1 MRRSLDQALESLE
14 VSNRLRRGEQW
25 QHWLQLADAHDH
37 GWYVEVILR
46 FALRCFSDR
55 SIIGQGK
62 ASGSCPEFD
71 RLEHAWGGGSQ
82 VKDSAGIVEWSMLVW
97 HPDFWQTARSIGGTR
112 AQSLTPGILLPLQH
126 SLSSLAEKIVAGELT
141 VQEMLRTAP
150 LNAWQNSAFFELLE
164 HGPVTHQL
172 QDMIKRVRFMQEFEI
187 SVQRLSQVFPGQ
199 AAASILAEGLYKS
212 FLKAAT
218 NTKKLEPLPEVSQ
231 LRVPLAEIKEELWT
245 LPVELPSKL
254 QVSHVDVPL
263 PSFSLVLTAIKTLRL
278 ARSGSNRP
286 LHSMLQAV
294 EQEMNALNNKGSG
307 FNLLEK
313 VFVLYQ
319 GIERVLK
326 GLSEVGG
333 EEARLSSQ
341 ALSLI
346 ERHWAPVAPTM
357 VSTLLGEIQ
366 SVSSLS
372 FGDLNEVGGRVQ
384 AVLRGRK
391 TVEFWN
397 LCTMILSHLS
407 STLPNRAIQGGFSEE
422 TCDLV
427 ASLQAMHEAFNAAKE
442 QKNES
447 KLTTKTLDQLD
458 SATQCLREFFE
469 FLGGGDGDSGFEQVL
484 RLVTTMAEGPGL
496 SFLRVLLSSAQKG
509 EHLAMRLAELVEGA
523 LTQETLAHVE
533 QASAVFMPLCVAVL
547 WAMRSPIDANKFRVM
562 VEGEW
567 SELIQTEALRA
578 SSQAQIGD
586 LMLKM
591 LRETYKIHGSKLSE
605 FLEGLRSALRQGGVL
620 KQKLEENSDDATAV
634 SNTVHGMV
642 SGGYLELAPS
652 TDATHFEVL
661 GVFKFSKDQAMITR
675 DVQQLTECSDKASLA
690 VPKVA
695 LDADN
700 PTALTQEKVQIFT
713 GCIEGILG
721 LRQELT
727 ELLLI
732 GHPYLE
738 DAGELRF
745 PRQGEGLSASTLQ
758 EVKDTLRWAQGAM
771 QQWCNALDQARARHA
786 IMSTIPAR
794 NIVKL
799 ARAVLNST
807 PSAVASLM
815 SFQCQVE
822 GKFESDQQLNEWLE
836 QCKCFSPGEGVQE
849 KFLEKL
855 AEVSKQV
862 IPPHALTTFSP
873 LHQIARCYPK
883 QRASDDAT
891 ARSRIDRRQN
901 PKFYPKRVLLIQEEL
916 SHEPGNSAL
925 QSMATTTVLSLL
937 LPLGIG
943 PSAENLLLCDSS
955 TTKDDVLRFLHR
967 VTHATRLAMDT
978 SRQSQVLGVCVH
990 VDCLQPDVLQEL
1002 LCRVDAMQA
1011 AVGARRTEADSVAEF
1026 EVRLAFTLTMRASKT
1041 LIETLEKDLCKQQ
1054 QINILKLSSI
1064 KAFLKEAGAA
1074 ALGCHSIV
1082 SSKYAG
1088 DGKTHAIRR
1097 SEKWDPDSHVTI
1109 VWGGAQTRGQA
1120 ARALRKAEGAGC
1132 VHLELHGFEEGGGVD
1147 ADMLLMELLLFR
1159 CVFDPERSEWT
1170 RFAADTPLFVEVA
1183 NSIKIRQG
1191 TGPVQ
1196 LMMLSAP
1203 ILKGV
1208 PGQRLIH
1215 ADSPFLFSGEDL
1227 FPERAASSARDFA
1240 LAGAALLLGEETQN
1254 LVGCEGEHGV
1264 AFKLMADAQGQGLVV
1279 AGDHANLVQGNW
1291 AQQAFLFEK
1300 TFEGQRG
1307 VDIRAAFVPVL
1318 KEMISMAAAMCLRS
1332 SAAEAQQ
1339 GEREK
1344 IELRDAFR
1352 GFVLTRDN
1360 MIKLVDV
1367 AERLRAQLPC
1377 ILMGQLE
1384 EQQVHAGT
1392 TEAEILEALNK
1403 GEELARQKADGRKDG
1418 GTEHM
1423 VVQFWDELNTCPHQA
1438 LFKQI
1443 LIDRIN
1449 PSTSKPIHRGLCFV
1463 AACNPWRRASQGSV
1477 VCVGFESPVSQE
1489 DRLAGLAYR
1498 VHPLPESLFTHL
1510 SSFGQL
1516 DSETEKQYVKE
1527 MASQAPQLLNPDDQW
1542 LRPPPLTKSMCDHV
1556 AQYVCIIHDFFRAL
1570 GSCVS
1575 LRDPNRLLK
1584 LWGFIRW
1591 ELEQREKLEMAK
1603 GHSPSD
1609 ASRREVISLV
1619 LALHLAYEVRLP
1631 DLEKRNELLAA
1642 LLHQSNIGD
1651 LLKTSFP
1658 HACKNELE
1666 CIKTWRDIVLDEQ
1679 DYWLNAFDVADNI
1692 AKVRALRENIY
1703 AALICSMTRTPIFIL
1718 GKPGCSK
1725 SLTVSLLI
1733 SALADPYKE
1742 QLLHLASLSV
1752 QPYQGSRQSTS
1763 SALLQVFERALARQ
1777 KKLRT
1782 LNRRTRPLALVLL
1795 DEVGLAEQSP
1805 HNPLKVLH
1813 ARLEPR
1819 RAQDAV
1825 SVIAISNWEL
1835 DRSKLSRGHVAAAF
1849 MEILQNQMPRDFHG
1863 LRDWYGM
1870 CSFAARLLLAADVE
1884 MGWGCEEV
1892 KHGALMHAV
1901 SDELGKEA
1909 EQLVKLCRERHLQF
1923 VPADW
1928 ALTMAVLNNMSGNHS
1943 SGALDKMLH
1952 SLSQNEHQQT
1962 HQSIPVLEE
1971 IYSEILHVSNR
1982 LDSLLGDV
1990 AGRHIM
1996 DQVSTEM
2003 YAQSMIQ
2010 AAIVSM
2016 AQERRLLILQNL
2028 DIIYAALYDVFN
2040 SNSSRASG
2048 LNSQRY
2054 CRIARQ
2060 GFCNNR
2066 CAVADQFKAVLVVTR
2081 ERAARYE
2088 PALLNRFAKLEVDR
2102 SSDTRDEEDDAEG
2115 LIVELEDLLPSMD
2128 EVLEWQEQ
2136 LAKACPAV
2144 QGKNGERPTDV
2155 VAACPMNSY
2164 EPDLGLFLQTLTMS
2178 AFMRNAQSESLED
2191 GCVGSAV
2198 TKEALFSLLASPDCM
2213 LEGRMDSHTYCRSS
2227 KSHFGELMRE
2237 LYNKFGDSA
2246 GHVIVPVLVPTFSDP
2261 NQSLDLEAM
2270 PGLKDQEKVFSKVC
2284 IANIISEAALRENM
2298 KEHIEQIE
2306 KRLSGSNGQILSV
2319 LHVHVNMKQ
2328 DDAQDIVDY
2337 MRFQLEWCAEQ
2348 IEGSLNGKL
2357 KGFGLHILALVVHG
2371 VRGSGGEHS
2380 MRPFLLAGPGAE
2392 QSQSRPS
2399 TLDVRK
2405 CEWTGVGVDHFSHVL
2420 PWGMRP
2426 EELLKGTIA
2435 EIYGLEEPSPDRFR
2449 RILADA
2455 LPHVVP
2461 RFGFDSQ
2468 HADSFVIVQSLLQEI
2483 NDKPELV
2490 SCVRSVLSEQLSME
2504 QAQWRVYVAKDIQL
2518 LRRTGPFQ
2526 LALLSHLRQ
2535 DEKILPVMKAL
2546 WLHSLH
2552 NSCPSIVQ
2560 SEPLLLTRRSSWLT
2574 PADSREHEFVRS
2586 DHWRPVAQSLLNAP
2600 SQPICREPMLSQ
2612 LHSSNR
2618 RAFLMPGSVAVMQII
2633 LPQLQTK
2640 NLLPEQDFTEV
2651 LLRETIRLSAVVRH
2665 CLPVAVWEALKAV
2678 GEQVTL
2684 DEATDGI
2691 GLLGND
2697 VIIEMA
2703 ARACASVQDWL
2714 DAGQASFESVRSHL
2728 DQLVL
2733 ALVRNVASQQES
2745 YVHTCGEG
2753 QKSVLVEDPHVL
2765 RALLPAV
2772 AAAMLRPISQQ
2783 VAALQK
2789 QFPTT
2794 RSWTEYLE
2802 PLLDPFPVAGTWN
2815 TFLKRGVR
2823 AAFELHAADLEELL
2837 CLSAAAGDDVQDRER
2852 EFLQLLRQLSVTIE
2866 DFVITVGCSDAT
2878 VVSVAA
2884 ISHMLSHGVSP
2895 EQALSIWTFMRNN
2908 SEKHLLLALAGL
2920 VEIHNID
2927 TTIPLVGVSYALQ
2940 LLSEESKADPSALEA
2955 CLALMNQA
2963 IHRSEGCFQKLCPLK
2978 PYLQQISIYL
2988 MEHLVPRVRVTSF
3001 SSWSQTQW
3009 VSEEILQSFYSLME
3023 EQEVEPRTSAS
3034 LMHLLDAVLPSR
3046 VEGVGWDIPLVASL
3060 SAALSMTSQLG
3071 LVISQLVVQSLKNTF
3086 GNSSKQALAMLEE
3099 AFKKALNV
3107 LREGDSVK
3115 SQVFVALV
3123 LARELV
3129 LQSVDLVEAAV
3140 EDEMFEQRLDN
3151 ILTDVVQALGM
3162 QLGGL
3167 PPDDVGTLLCTYQ
3180 GRDLRVEQRPTAFA
3194 SLYVLAAAR
3203 RRERPLPTNTAVK
3216 HLLEVVALNTG
3227 GGDSDLHR
3235 FLEGC
3240 RAESVTF
3247 SNALGLS
3254 LLLPDQ
3260 VRPEVRSVV
3269 GCLHDIGSEDQSRS
3283 EQAAQRFKEICG
3295 KKCETFQAL
3304 LEIMRAVGEVACM
3317 QCSAEDDDTLDLA
3330 GRIADELPSVL
3341 GRAGELLR
3349 LKGDDETEWN
3359 IDFLNMDG
3367 EHAWR
3372 ASIFTHL
3379 VCLLGAAHA
3388 SVNQRQENLPSAI
3401 KPFTAFNDIDEPTL
3415 NSTFWPGVPDDW
3427 WQSLRYSGLH
3437 KHLLPVTGNIGWAQ
3451 CQCGYRYCYAE
3462 CGAPVSAAKC
3472 PSPEGEGR
3480 CTLMNGGQN
3489 HTFAPHQQLI
3499 AVVVTARPHGT
3510 GWPPVFHSMS
3520 QGFPAAFQPPPPSP
3534 GLFALTEADLHISV
3548 TEADRAV
3555 VSHSLMSET
3564 VRQDWNQPL
3573 GKPPD
3578 PKSGLHPVT
3587 FRVLHLLIHASAL
3600 VGIEMEWVQG
3610 RENIVQL
3617 LQGHLRQVARINPV
3631 RNANDTVWYFMANV
3645 EADLDALAKLLSGNL
3660 EIATLFMHA
3669 VLHRLGSLQ
3678 PQEQPSGQNL
3688 TTHEARVAYEIWFH
3702 NTIIRPILGEKGAS
3716 GDFPLPGVHAL
3727 RRQAS
3732 QGTDPNK
3739 FLATDLLARRGLPAE
3754 AWVNVKEGVRA
3765 GLLLHVLRP
3774 SVIASA
3780 EDTLEELVAATCGG
3794 NRFVILRWLMA
3805 GVEEDGVSWSLLP
3818 DLFRAASL
3826 AWILPFIQLVRDKE
3840 GGKITMREA
3849 RTTTIRAWLES
3860 QPGHEQHRAWIT
3872 FRNFEAAWNAALAS
3886 DQLRDGCG
3894 VIRLP
3899 SVALESPL
3907 AIACPIADPEKP
3919 QHGDIPV
3926 GNQADKPE
3934 HIAALGLH
3942 HLAASHNK
3950 LIAQVKAYLDDRKS
3964 LSAHVRAR
3972 LHPSAG
3978 LCQSS
3983 GQCQPAAETCHD
3995 QSVRLIQKA
4004 SATDLFVFPSQLED
4018 ACAVED
4024 DVHPHGP
4031 RTFRLDYKI
4040 DHKDLHQDYDA
4051 FPYRIFHGIVDVRI
4065 LNRLK
4070 GCRLAEQVA
4079 LSEAIGVQKAEDLEI
4094 SFFRDASHAVEV
4106 FTLVDKVPHQDRKC
4120 EHHPDALMRIAG
4132 LPDIATVPL
4141 NGLVALHLLSRDML
4155 AMIRGVSIKTRDT
4168 GEEYTESLD
4177 PPASLKQDLEKL
4189 KETCPQ
4195 ALAMVCRLVA
4205 RTVYLASDLPLAIPD
4220 LDQPREAPRLCMLVK
4235 EMDVLDELEEL
4246 GVDKGEEAKALLDM
4260 PVPLDLEYWNDWNQG
4275 HVMTAL
4281 KLYRSVWSQIREP
4294 YLAPPKP
4301 VLAACTDPAI
4311 AGGMAKGLAQSG
4323 WRQPKAGRGKRPRK
4337 AKRFSA
4343 QNKEQG
4349 FESEEEEWEVIS
4361 PPQEANEG
4369 RRATVEAA
4377 GSARSIAECQ
4387 RQEQQVNAMGN
4398 GLEGSDF
4405 MRDVLQKFVDSR
4417 RPTGGAHSSPASQSG
4432 VTIRSS
4438 DAERVALAWDD
4449 SNMMGEILEPLLLAV
4464 LGESF
4469 EMSVE
4474 VRSRFVL
4481 QFHGYVEQQ
4490 QSLVLRSCA
4499 DHIEP
4504 SQLQRCILRGKG
4516 WTLRKSPS
4524 DGHCQFHSVGFAV
4537 GEDHQTVRANAVQW
4551 ITQHRDEYK
4560 LKMVA
4565 ASSPLATLT
4574 ENVLDDGLERAL
4586 DEYIKGMSEGD
4597 WGDNITLHALA
4608 HHYQREIRILTDNVK
4623 RAWVQIEP
4631 EFGNPIHVLFHAEIH
4646 YEGIQT
4652 TTTTTNE

>member
-771 QQWCNALDQARARHA
+771 QQWCNALDQAGARHA

-1279 AGDHANLVQGNW
+1279 AGDHANLVQGLCGRVAEAACLALRAAWLHGAAGDARRDPPVPSKATIMSFLTFLAHWTRNW

-2852 EFLQLLRQLSVTIE
+2852 
-2866 DFVITVGCSDAT
+2866 
-2878 VVSVAA
+2878 
-2884 ISHMLSHGVSP
+2884 
-2895 EQALSIWTFMRNN
+2895 
-2908 SEKHLLLALAGL
+2908 
-2920 VEIHNID
+2920 
-2927 TTIPLVGVSYALQ
+2927 
-2940 LLSEESKADPSALEA
+2940 
-2955 CLALMNQA
+2955 
-2963 IHRSEGCFQKLCPLK
+2963 
-2978 PYLQQISIYL
+2978 
-2988 MEHLVPRVRVTSF
+2988 
-3001 SSWSQTQW
+3001 
-3009 VSEEILQSFYSLME
+3009 
-3023 EQEVEPRTSAS
+3023 
-3034 LMHLLDAVLPSR
+3034 
-3046 VEGVGWDIPLVASL
+3046 
-3060 SAALSMTSQLG
+3060 
-3071 LVISQLVVQSLKNTF
+3071 
-3086 GNSSKQALAMLEE
+3086 
-3099 AFKKALNV
+3099 
-3107 LREGDSVK
+3107 
-3115 SQVFVALV
+3115 
-3123 LARELV
+3123 
-3129 LQSVDLVEAAV
+3129 
-3140 EDEMFEQRLDN
+3140 
-3151 ILTDVVQALGM
+3151 
-3162 QLGGL
+3162 
-3167 PPDDVGTLLCTYQ
+3167 
-3180 GRDLRVEQRPTAFA
+3180 
-3194 SLYVLAAAR
+3194 
-3203 RRERPLPTNTAVK
+3203 
-3216 HLLEVVALNTG
+3216 
-3227 GGDSDLHR
+3227 
-3235 FLEGC
+3235 
-3240 RAESVTF
+3240 
-3247 SNALGLS
+3247 
-3254 LLLPDQ
+3254 
-3260 VRPEVRSVV
+3260 
-3269 GCLHDIGSEDQSRS
+3269 
-3283 EQAAQRFKEICG
+3283 
-3295 KKCETFQAL
+3295 
-3304 LEIMRAVGEVACM
+3304 
-3317 QCSAEDDDTLDLA
+3317 
-3330 GRIADELPSVL
+3330 
-3341 GRAGELLR
+3341 
-3349 LKGDDETEWN
+3349 
-3359 IDFLNMDG
+3359 
-3367 EHAWR
+3367 
-3372 ASIFTHL
+3372 
-3379 VCLLGAAHA
+3379 
-3388 SVNQRQENLPSAI
+3388 
-3401 KPFTAFNDIDEPTL
+3401 
-3415 NSTFWPGVPDDW
+3415 
-3427 WQSLRYSGLH
+3427 
-3437 KHLLPVTGNIGWAQ
+3437 
-3451 CQCGYRYCYAE
+3451 
-3462 CGAPVSAAKC
+3462 
-3472 PSPEGEGR
+3472 
-3480 CTLMNGGQN
+3480 
-3489 HTFAPHQQLI
+3489 
-3499 AVVVTARPHGT
+3499 
-3510 GWPPVFHSMS
+3510 
-3520 QGFPAAFQPPPPSP
+3520 
-3534 GLFALTEADLHISV
+3534 
-3548 TEADRAV
+3548 
-3555 VSHSLMSET
+3555 
-3564 VRQDWNQPL
+3564 
-3573 GKPPD
+3573 
-3578 PKSGLHPVT
+3578 
-3587 FRVLHLLIHASAL
+3587 
-3600 VGIEMEWVQG
+3600 
-3610 RENIVQL
+3610 
-3617 LQGHLRQVARINPV
+3617 
-3631 RNANDTVWYFMANV
+3631 
-3645 EADLDALAKLLSGNL
+3645 
-3660 EIATLFMHA
+3660 
-3669 VLHRLGSLQ
+3669 
-3678 PQEQPSGQNL
+3678 
-3688 TTHEARVAYEIWFH
+3688 
-3702 NTIIRPILGEKGAS
+3702 
-3716 GDFPLPGVHAL
+3716 
-3727 RRQAS
+3727 
-3732 QGTDPNK
+3732 
-3739 FLATDLLARRGLPAE
+3739 
-3754 AWVNVKEGVRA
+3754 
-3765 GLLLHVLRP
+3765 
-3774 SVIASA
+3774 
-3780 EDTLEELVAATCGG
+3780 VAAT
-3794 NRFVILRWLMA
+3794 
-3805 GVEEDGVSWSLLP
+3805 
-3818 DLFRAASL
+3818 
-3826 AWILPFIQLVRDKE
+3826 LV
-3840 GGKITMREA
+3840 
-3849 RTTTIRAWLES
+3849 
-3860 QPGHEQHRAWIT
+3860 
-3872 FRNFEAAWNAALAS
+3872 
-3886 DQLRDGCG
+3886 
-3894 VIRLP
+3894 
-3899 SVALESPL
+3899 
-3907 AIACPIADPEKP
+3907 
-3919 QHGDIPV
+3919 
-3926 GNQADKPE
+3926 
-3934 HIAALGLH
+3934 
-3942 HLAASHNK
+3942 
-3950 LIAQVKAYLDDRKS
+3950 
-3964 LSAHVRAR
+3964 
-3972 LHPSAG
+3972 
-3978 LCQSS
+3978 
-3983 GQCQPAAETCHD
+3983 
-3995 QSVRLIQKA
+3995 
-4004 SATDLFVFPSQLED
+4004 
-4018 ACAVED
+4018 
-4024 DVHPHGP
+4024 
-4031 RTFRLDYKI
+4031 
-4040 DHKDLHQDYDA
+4040 
-4051 FPYRIFHGIVDVRI
+4051 
-4065 LNRLK
+4065 
-4070 GCRLAEQVA
+4070 
-4079 LSEAIGVQKAEDLEI
+4079 
-4094 SFFRDASHAVEV
+4094 
-4106 FTLVDKVPHQDRKC
+4106 
-4120 EHHPDALMRIAG
+4120 
-4132 LPDIATVPL
+4132 
-4141 NGLVALHLLSRDML
+4141 
-4155 AMIRGVSIKTRDT
+4155 
-4168 GEEYTESLD
+4168 
-4177 PPASLKQDLEKL
+4177 
-4189 KETCPQ
+4189 
-4195 ALAMVCRLVA
+4195 
-4205 RTVYLASDLPLAIPD
+4205 
-4220 LDQPREAPRLCMLVK
+4220 
-4235 EMDVLDELEEL
+4235 
-4246 GVDKGEEAKALLDM
+4246 
-4260 PVPLDLEYWNDWNQG
+4260 
-4275 HVMTAL
+4275 
-4281 KLYRSVWSQIREP
+4281 
-4294 YLAPPKP
+4294 
-4301 VLAACTDPAI
+4301 
-4311 AGGMAKGLAQSG
+4311 
-4323 WRQPKAGRGKRPRK
+4323 
-4337 AKRFSA
+4337 
-4343 QNKEQG
+4343 
-4349 FESEEEEWEVIS
+4349 
-4361 PPQEANEG
+4361 
-4369 RRATVEAA
+4369 
-4377 GSARSIAECQ
+4377 
-4387 RQEQQVNAMGN
+4387 
-4398 GLEGSDF
+4398 
-4405 MRDVLQKFVDSR
+4405 
-4417 RPTGGAHSSPASQSG
+4417 
-4432 VTIRSS
+4432 
-4438 DAERVALAWDD
+4438 
-4449 SNMMGEILEPLLLAV
+4449 
-4464 LGESF
+4464 
-4469 EMSVE
+4469 
-4474 VRSRFVL
+4474 
-4481 QFHGYVEQQ
+4481 
-4490 QSLVLRSCA
+4490 
-4499 DHIEP
+4499 
-4504 SQLQRCILRGKG
+4504 
-4516 WTLRKSPS
+4516 
-4524 DGHCQFHSVGFAV
+4524 
-4537 GEDHQTVRANAVQW
+4537 
-4551 ITQHRDEYK
+4551 
-4560 LKMVA
+4560 
-4565 ASSPLATLT
+4565 
-4574 ENVLDDGLERAL
+4574 
-4586 DEYIKGMSEGD
+4586 
-4597 WGDNITLHALA
+4597 
-4608 HHYQREIRILTDNVK
+4608 
-4623 RAWVQIEP
+4623 
-4631 EFGNPIHVLFHAEIH
+4631 
-4646 YEGIQT
+4646 
-4652 TTTTTNE
+4652 